1 MPYTILIPI
10 HNEVDTLSTLLDR
23 IEPYADDNEI
33 LVVDDGSTDGSY
45 ALLQKCSF
53 LRLLRLDQ
61 NFGKG
66 VAICKGLAKATH
78 NKIVISDGDMELD
91 PIEIDR
97 LMILEKKMGIHCVFG
112 SRYKTINPFGSLW
125 DFGNFFFTGLF
136 NMVYGSN
143 HSDALCCAKAFYKSD
158 LNLDLL
164 SAHGFDIDV
173 ELAATLVKIIPV
185 IAIIPL
191 SYNRRNTQEGKKLRF
206 KDGWIILKRILKS

>member
-1 MPYTILIPI
+1 MSYTILIPI
-10 HNEVDTLSTLLDR
+10 HNEADTISALLDG
-23 IEPYADDNEI
+23 IELYADDNEI

-61 NFGKG
+61 NSGKG

-91 PIEIDR
+91 PREIDR
-97 LMILEKKMGIHCVFG
+97 LMILEKEMGIHCVFG
-112 SRYKTINPFGSLW
+112 SRYRTINPFGSLW

-143 HSDALCCAKAFYKSD
+143 HSDALCCAKAFFRDDID
-158 LNLDLL
+158 LEKI
-164 SAHGFDIDV
+164 SSSGFDIDI
-173 ELAATLVKIIPV
+173 ELATMLTRKIPSIDV
-185 IAIIPL
+185 VYL
-191 SYNRRNTQEGKKLRF
+191 SYIRRSPNEGKKLRLR
-206 KDGWIILKRILKS
+206 DGWIILKRILRN